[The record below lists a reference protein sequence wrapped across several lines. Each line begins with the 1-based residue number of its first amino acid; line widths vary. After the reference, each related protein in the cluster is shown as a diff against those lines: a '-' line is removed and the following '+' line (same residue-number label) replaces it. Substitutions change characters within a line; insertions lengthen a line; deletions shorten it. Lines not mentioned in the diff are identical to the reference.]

1 MLSAAGSPDSFL
13 TAHLESGFPLVGI
26 LPAGG
31 NEEACEPWLERAPSA
46 LWRGRAG
53 ANADVLQRAARS
65 GAADQEVQAAFL
77 AKAQEEAIPLRLA
90 RPSAGVPRAR
100 EVDCGKAVWIPL
112 REAVADCVLT
122 PRFPVDEGYKLKAD
136 GSSRRKARRSSFVHA
151 IVSLR
156 PARGGQVR
164 CIDAFSAS
172 GINAASAMP
181 EKIRR
186 AMRRGDRERVSCLT
200 AGWIP

>member
-13 TAHLESGFPLVGI
+13 TAHLEFGFPLVGI

-77 AKAQEEAIPLRLA
+77 AKAQEEAIPLCHA
-90 RPSAGVPRAR
+90 RPGSGVTRAR
-100 EVDCGKAVWIPL
+100 EVDGGKAVWIPL
-112 REAVADCVLT
+112 REAAADCVLT
-122 PRFPVDEGYKLKAD
+122 PRFPVDEGYKFKVD
-136 GSSRRKARRSSFVHA
+136 GSSRRKARLSSLVHA
-151 IVSLR
+151 IVSGGAC
-156 PARGGQVR
+156 ARRLG
-164 CIDAFSAS
+164 
-172 GINAASAMP
+172 AMH
-181 EKIRR
+181 R
-186 AMRRGDRERVSCLT
+186 
-200 AGWIP
+200 